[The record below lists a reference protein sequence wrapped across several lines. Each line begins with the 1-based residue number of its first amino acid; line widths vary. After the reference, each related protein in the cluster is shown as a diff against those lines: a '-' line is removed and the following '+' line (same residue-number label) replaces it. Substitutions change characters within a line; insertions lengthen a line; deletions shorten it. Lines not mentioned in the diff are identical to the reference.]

1 MNFDRMEGL
10 VKSTSKFPTYRRRF
24 SQVVKSLVI
33 HALAEEVGST
43 GQGTNSPASGFTGQ
57 VTNTR
62 ASGYAGQVT
71 NKPASV
77 KLGASDELV

>member
-1 MNFDRMEGL
+1 MNDRIGGL

-24 SQVVKSLVI
+24 RQVVKSLVI
-33 HALAEEVGST
+33 HALAKEAGSA
-43 GQGTNSPASGFTGQ
+43 GH

-62 ASGYAGQVT
+62 ASGSTGQETNTPASSFTGQVT
-71 NKPASV
+71 NSPTSV